1 MCAVKICHLSITP
14 GGTSLLTDRKTRS
27 QTAHSTCLGTE
38 RQDASHTSDN
48 ADSKNEK
55 KLVTRTHYLFLI
67 PFSQTNNSP
76 GYVIF
81 IPLGNTFQETN
92 GNKTWYF
99 LRLKQRI
106 TRLNFASD
114 WKLVWA
120 YGYKVIFGVP
130 FTLYSCLINQ
140 VLEKTTD

>member
-1 MCAVKICHLSITP
+1 MCTVKICHLSITL
-14 GGTSLLTDRKTRS
+14 GGASLLTDRKTRS
-27 QTAHSTCLGTE
+27 PTAHSTCLGTQW
-38 RQDASHTSDN
+38 QDASHASDKT
-48 ADSKNEK
+48 DSKNK
-55 KLVTRTHYLFLI
+55 KKPVTRTHYLFLT
-67 PFSQTNNSP
+67 PFPQANFSP

-81 IPLGNTFQETN
+81 ISLGNTFQETN